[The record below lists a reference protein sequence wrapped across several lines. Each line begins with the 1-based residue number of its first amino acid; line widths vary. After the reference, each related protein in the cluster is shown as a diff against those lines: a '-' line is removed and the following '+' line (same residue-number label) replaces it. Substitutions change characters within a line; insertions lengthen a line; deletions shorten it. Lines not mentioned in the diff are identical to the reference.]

1 MLASSPAVP
10 YFGIIKRECSIHTSA
25 ILSRVNVMNVRVIIF
40 SGIMTALIGA
50 MLGLAVAKIGQ
61 RELRTKGI
69 VIGGAIL
76 GFAVGAMHESVRQ
89 NKDQI
94 NSDSG
99 EQDEA

>member
-10 YFGIIKRECSIHTSA
+10 YFGIIKIEFSCHTSA

>member
-1 MLASSPAVP
+1 
-10 YFGIIKRECSIHTSA
+10 
-25 ILSRVNVMNVRVIIF
+25 MNVRVIIF

-50 MLGLAVAKIGQ
+50 MIGLAVAKISQ
-61 RELRTKGI
+61 RELRTKGM

-76 GFAVGAMHESVRQ
+76 GFAVGAMQESVRQ
-89 NKDQI
+89 QKNQI